1 MTHFNFM
8 VEKKSKYQEKVK
20 KRWYETESGTI
31 AYQIEQVELQF
42 YRNKDMYKSDLILL
56 EDGYSIC
63 RDSFCSAWIVYKSD
77 EMGESWQKVVPMA
90 GLSKDILF
98 NILQAQPWVCT

>member
-1 MTHFNFM
+1 MTHFDFM

-20 KRWYETESGTI
+20 KRWFETESGMI
-31 AYQIEQVELQF
+31 AYEIERIEARIHQSKGL
-42 YRNKDMYKSDLILL
+42 YKSDLILL

-63 RDSFCSAWIVYKSD
+63 KDTFCSAWIVYKSD